1 MKKSPF
7 FKNWR
12 VLFPALLVFLGA
24 PATVLA
30 LQPHQARYQLDVAE
44 IRMPGVEG
52 AETGLYAIQVER
64 LCDGWTLLTQLEV
77 PFVLEDGRPL
87 KFTASSSSTES
98 FDGRRL
104 SFSGVQMV
112 NDAPIQEENGQAV
125 LNGDQGGDAFF
136 DGADPNEDPV
146 LVALPM
152 GARFPISA
160 FQDTIAQI
168 ASGKKVVEYT
178 LFDGSRQSALGGT
191 DIVIGEARPLQQT
204 PSGDV
209 DLIQGP
215 GYRVTS
221 SYYEL
226 TAKDAEPISS
236 ATVDVYVNGI
246 MTALSF
252 DLGIALVDGVLT
264 SVSALPEPTC

>member
-24 PATVLA
+24 PATGLA

-104 SFSGVQMV
+104 SFSGTQTV
-112 NDAPIQEENGQAV
+112 NGEVIQERTGQAV

-136 DGADPNEDPV
+136 EGAEPRVVP
-146 LVALPM
+146 LPTET
-152 GARFPISA
+152 RFPISA

-178 LFDGSRQSALGGT
+178 LFDGSHESAMGGT
-191 DIVIGEARPLQQT
+191 DIVIGEARPLQK
-204 PSGDV
+204 PLDGDL

-226 TAKDAEPISS
+226 TAKDAEPLSS
-236 ATVDVYVNGI
+236 ATVDIYVNGV

-252 DLGIALVDGVLT
+252 DLGIALVDGVLM
-264 SVSALPEPTC
+264 SLSPLPEPSC